1 MAIGC
6 SSTAITQT
14 KPKRKN
20 ILHFTQGKKRPEREC
35 DSPKSLSK
43 LVLESGFKSQAHDCW
58 CCPGSLNELGCAG
71 GPYSE
76 TPRKC
81 KGQER
86 RGGRGQRVRTGAG
99 GRAEGGGAGSRWCG
113 GRGSGRG
120 EGGMG
125 QRAARPRGRKTGM
138 DLPS

>member
-1 MAIGC
+1 MRTGEAGV
-6 SSTAITQT
+6 
-14 KPKRKN
+14 P
-20 ILHFTQGKKRPEREC
+20 
-35 DSPKSLSK
+35 
-43 LVLESGFKSQAHDCW
+43 
-58 CCPGSLNELGCAG
+58 PGLGSLGCAG